1 MRFTV
6 NGHPLTLTSDEVI
19 ERVSGVRPEP
29 VQTHGVVIEDVTYPP
44 TQAFALASGL
54 SRHEFTT
61 ETARRQ
67 LVRLGFL
74 TVTPERTGRTNE
86 EAGSFEDADPHG
98 WPWEGAV
105 QATFI
110 AWLQGHGWSVLSE
123 ANTATKAHGIDVVAG
138 NGQRILGAEVK
149 GWPSIGYADERRAG
163 QVKRTRPTTQAG
175 HWFSQALMKA
185 IMLLDSHPNHESLV
199 VVPDYPRYRDLAA
212 RTARGRAAAGVH
224 VVFVQSPSAAASDTW
239 SP

>member
-1 MRFTV
+1 MKFTV
-6 NGHPLTLTSDEVI
+6 NGRSLSLTPDEVI
-19 ERVSGVRPEP
+19 ERVAGARPEP
-29 VQTHGVVIEDVTYPP
+29 VQTHGVVVDGVTYPP
-44 TQAFALASGL
+44 KQAFALATGL

-67 LVRLGFL
+67 LGRLGF
-74 TVTPERTGRTNE
+74 TVLRSAEVGQSGLVVPESDG
-86 EAGSFEDADPHG
+86 ADAHA

-105 QATFI
+105 QSTFI

-123 ANTATKAHGIDVVAG
+123 ADTATKAHGIDVVAG
-138 NGQRILGAEVK
+138 NGERILGAEVK
-149 GWPSIGYADERRAG
+149 GWPSIGYADERRFG
-163 QVKRTRPTTQAG
+163 EVKRTRPTTQAG

-185 IMLLDSHPNHESLV
+185 IMLLDSHPDHESLV

-224 VVFVQSPSAAASDTW
+224 VVFVRSPAEATSETW
-239 SP
+239 EP